1 MKKTLLTTLNAKYI
15 HKNLAL
21 RWFYVT
27 CPKQDDVILKEY
39 TIKEDIDYIVDDII
53 AMNVEVVCLS
63 TYIWNIEQHK
73 ELIIKLKA
81 KNTDIHIIIGGPE
94 VSFESYDLLDIGVDA
109 ISIGEGEISLWQ
121 YIEMLSNNEQYE
133 VAGIYTKAFPNNEYQ
148 KVDLAYLEQFESPYF
163 LAMDQEDM
171 GKRYFYLETSRGCPY
186 NCSYCLSSTDNRLR
200 MFSLDYVMKILTK
213 LKDSEVKQVK
223 LLDRT
228 FNADPKRALTI
239 ASYMNDYCLKQT
251 FQFEVVAET
260 ISDELFDF
268 FTTKC
273 DVNRFRFE
281 IGVQSFNSKTLKA
294 VGRIQNNERLLQVI
308 QAFKKAGCVMHVDL
322 IAALP
327 YEDFASFKDSF
338 NTLFKQGANELQL
351 GILKLLKG
359 TKLKLQQEEFGFVY
373 DHHAPY
379 DVSSTNWLSNDELK
393 QLHEMHHAL
402 EKYYNNG
409 FMRNCIDIIL
419 ALGWVSDPFTL
430 FHALGMK
437 LKKLARPYQPYQL
450 LIDLKEVLS
459 HIDERLVDS
468 VILFGYYANTKQK
481 PKRFT
486 KHYLDTKLQHEIY
499 NLAFDKGIANE
510 DTLHRYGLC
519 DVVYYDHEFGYQ
531 LVLYNNKQQKAIR
544 YFINEDIN
552 LIKEMV

>member
-27 CPKQDDVILKEY
+27 CPKQSDVVLKEY

-53 AMNVEVVCLS
+53 SMNVEVVCLS
-63 TYIWNIEQHK
+63 TYIWNIEEHK
-73 ELIIKLKA
+73 QLVKALKA
-81 KNTDIHIIIGGPE
+81 KCKDIHIIIGGPE
-94 VSFESYDLLDIGVDA
+94 VSFESYDLLQIGVDA
-109 ISIGEGEISLWQ
+109 ISIGEGEISLWK
-121 YIEMLSNNEQYE
+121 YIEMLSNHEHYE
-133 VAGIYTKAFPNNEYQ
+133 VAGIYTKDFPNKEYQ
-148 KVDLAYLEQFESPYF
+148 KVDLGYLEQFESPYF
-163 LAMDQEDM
+163 LEMDQKDM
-171 GKRYFYLETSRGCPY
+171 GNRYFYLETSRGCPY

-200 MFSLDYVMKILTK
+200 MFSLDYVMKILAQ

-228 FNADPKRALTI
+228 FNADPKRALKI

-260 ISDELFDF
+260 ISDELFEF
-268 FTTKC
+268 FTSKC

-281 IGVQSFNSKTLKA
+281 IGVQSFNPKTLQA

-308 QAFKKAGCVMHVDL
+308 KAFKEAGCVMHVDL

-327 YEDFASFKDSF
+327 YEDFNSFKDSF

-359 TKLKLQQEEFGFVY
+359 TKLKAQKDEFGFMY
-373 DHHAPY
+373 DEHAPY
-379 DVSSTNWLSNDELK
+379 DVNSSKWLSNEELH

-409 FMRNCIDIIL
+409 LMRDSIDIIL
-419 ALGWVSDPFTL
+419 QLGWISDAFSL

-437 LKKLARPYQPYQL
+437 LETLPRPYQPYQL
-450 LIDLKEVLS
+450 LVNLKEVLK
-459 HIDERLVDS
+459 HIDEVLVDS
-468 VILFGYYANTKQK
+468 VILLGYYANTKQK

-486 KHYLDTKLQHEIY
+486 KHYIDSKLQHEIY
-499 NLAFDKGIANE
+499 ALAFEKGIANE
-510 DTLHRYGLC
+510 DSLHRYGMC
-519 DVVYYDHEFGYQ
+519 DVVYYEGEFAYQ
-531 LVLYNNKQQKAIR
+531 LVLYNNKQQKAKR
-544 YFINEDIN
+544 YFINKEIT
-552 LIKEMV
+552 LIKEIK